1 MLGVIATDMIVAGG
15 RSLYRPLEEAERQ
28 RGLGHRGVGE
38 GETTEGQG
46 PSVFGTEG
54 RAEQSEVMKEPLAA
68 GENEFKDAAVD
79 TVPSGPMARVAAIKS
94 EVKTEP
100 NVKVEYDGGPASDI
114 PEACEWLMFKDMYRP
129 VEEDDEFSDDESTK
143 KKKTETPVLAS
154 VDALVQPLQSFM
166 QQQQQ
171 LQEQMTRNRWQGSR
185 SPMNRASMVAAV
197 TASSSSGNGG
207 TAQSNNRP
215 FRGISMGDDSRTQD
229 GVPVC
234 GRVDKWVTSVPS
246 VNQTLVVATVITSL
260 VDEDLGVR

>member
-1 MLGVIATDMIVAGG
+1 MLAT
-15 RSLYRPLEEAERQ
+15 L
-28 RGLGHRGVGE
+28 
-38 GETTEGQG
+38 
-46 PSVFGTEG
+46 
-54 RAEQSEVMKEPLAA
+54 
-68 GENEFKDAAVD
+68 DA
-79 TVPSGPMARVAAIKS
+79 S
-94 EVKTEP
+94 
-100 NVKVEYDGGPASDI
+100 PASDI

-229 GVPVC
+229 GVP
-234 GRVDKWVTSVPS
+234 
-246 VNQTLVVATVITSL
+246 TLVVATVITSL